1 MLLVQCAA
9 CATKYADCCTPSC
22 REIHLLP
29 EEVQR
34 EWRKGK
40 PSASAKMKA
49 IRDPEALRQR
59 IREEEE
65 LLVLNGTLHPELMEI
80 IPKPK

>member
-1 MLLVQCAA
+1 
-9 CATKYADCCTPSC
+9 
-22 REIHLLP
+22 
-29 EEVQR
+29 
-34 EWRKGK
+34 
-40 PSASAKMKA
+40 MKA